1 MPGEIPISH
10 TLFVLERK
18 QTAIT
23 SLAFLLKH
31 QQITFVEVILKYI
44 FLPSGLGMLRE
55 DPSHELG
62 CGDGDFTQLEQLSA
76 LGFGI

>member
-1 MPGEIPISH
+1 
-10 TLFVLERK
+10 
-18 QTAIT
+18 
-23 SLAFLLKH
+23 
-31 QQITFVEVILKYI
+31 
-44 FLPSGLGMLRE
+44 MLRE